1 MKTKPVL
8 FFANAL
14 AKQLGITGDTILRL
28 YRDEAIDAEIH
39 EGRLIR
45 FDLEKVRT
53 ALAKRAKRN
62 REPPFPLPR
71 PAPQCILRL
80 R

>member
-1 MKTKPVL
+1 VKRIKPTL
-8 FFANAL
+8 SANAL
-14 AKQLGITGDTILRL
+14 GKELGISVNAVLRL

-53 ALAKRAKRN
+53 ALAKRARRN
-62 REPPFPLPR
+62 RHSVAAPSDLVPL
-71 PAPQCILRL
+71 I
-80 R
+80 

>member
-1 MKTKPVL
+1 VKRIKPTL
-8 FFANAL
+8 SANAL
-14 AKQLGITGDTILRL
+14 GKELGISVNAVLRL

-62 REPPFPLPR
+62 RHSVAAPSDLVPL
-71 PAPQCILRL
+71 I
-80 R
+80 

>member
-1 MKTKPVL
+1 VKRIKPTL
-8 FFANAL
+8 SANAL
-14 AKQLGITGDTILRL
+14 GKELGISVNAVLRL
-28 YRDEAIDAEIH
+28 YRDEVIDAEIH

-62 REPPFPLPR
+62 RHSVAAPSDLVPL
-71 PAPQCILRL
+71 I
-80 R
+80 

>member
-1 MKTKPVL
+1 VKRKPAL
-8 FFANAL
+8 LSARSIANE
-14 AKQLGITGDTILRL
+14 LGMTHTAILRL
-28 YRDEAIDAEIH
+28 YRDEVIDAEIH

-62 REPPFPLPR
+62 RHSVAAPSDLVPL
-71 PAPQCILRL
+71 I
-80 R
+80 

>member
-8 FFANAL
+8 FSANAL

-28 YRDEAIDAEIH
+28 YRDEVIDAEIH

-53 ALAKRAKRN
+53 ALAKRARRN
-62 REPPFPLPR
+62 RHSVAAPSDLVPL
-71 PAPQCILRL
+71 I
-80 R
+80 

>member
-1 MKTKPVL
+1 VKTKPSL
-8 FFANAL
+8 FSANAL
-14 AKQLGITGDTILRL
+14 AKELGLTHGTVLRL

-45 FDLEKVRT
+45 FDLEKVRA

-62 REPPFPLPR
+62 RHSVAAPSDLVPL
-71 PAPQCILRL
+71 I
-80 R
+80 

>member
-1 MKTKPVL
+1 MKRIKPTL
-8 FFANAL
+8 SANAL
-14 AKQLGITGDTILRL
+14 GKELGISVNAVLRL
-28 YRDEAIDAEIH
+28 YRDEVIDAEIH

-62 REPPFPLPR
+62 RHSVAAPCDLVPL
-71 PAPQCILRL
+71 I
-80 R
+80 

>member
-8 FFANAL
+8 FSANAL
-14 AKQLGITGDTILRL
+14 GKQLGISVNAVLRL
-28 YRDEAIDAEIH
+28 YRDEVIDAEIH

-62 REPPFPLPR
+62 RHSVAAPSDLVPL
-71 PAPQCILRL
+71 I
-80 R
+80 

>member
-1 MKTKPVL
+1 MKRIKPTL
-8 FFANAL
+8 SANAL
-14 AKQLGITGDTILRL
+14 GKELGISVNAVLRL

-53 ALAKRAKRN
+53 ALAKRARRN
-62 REPPFPLPR
+62 RHSVAAPSDLVPL
-71 PAPQCILRL
+71 I
-80 R
+80 

>member
-8 FFANAL
+8 FSANAL
-14 AKQLGITGDTILRL
+14 AKQLGLTGDTVLRL
-28 YRDEAIDAEIH
+28 YRDDVIDAEIH

-45 FDLEKVRT
+45 FDIEKVRV

-62 REPPFPLPR
+62 RHSVATRADLVPL
-71 PAPQCILRL
+71 I
-80 R
+80 